1 MLENLYEFEK
11 LTSEEAQKRIKELN
25 REILKHEIL
34 FIIFILIDVLDIV
47 LTTIGFIS
55 FNILTVLRL
64 CFGVY
69 VCYKI
74 YKYSE
79 PYEIERFFLKLI
91 FGKKNIKGKNN

>member
-1 MLENLYEFEK
+1 MDIENI
-11 LTSEEAQKRIKELN
+11 TPDGAQKRIKELN

-55 FNILTVLRL
+55 FNILTVIRL

-79 PYEIERFFLKLI
+79 SYEIERFFLKLI
-91 FGKKNIKGKNN
+91 FGDKR

>member
-11 LTSEEAQKRIKELN
+11 LTSEEAQKRIKKLN
-25 REILKHEIL
+25 SEIRKHEIL
-34 FIIFILIDVLDIV
+34 FILFILIIITDVV
-47 LTTIGFIS
+47 LTTVGFIS

-91 FGKKNIKGKNN
+91 FGEKK

>member
-1 MLENLYEFEK
+1 MDIENI
-11 LTSEEAQKRIKELN
+11 TPDDAQKRIKELN

-55 FNILTVLRL
+55 FNILTVIRL

-79 PYEIERFFLKLI
+79 SYEIERFFLKLI
-91 FGKKNIKGKNN
+91 FGDKR